1 MELNNINL
9 DLIINYAMIVGA
21 IILVIAIIR
30 SILPLLTYGE
40 LKKQNKLLEQISKDI
55 SYINKSDSNIIINF
69 FLINWLT

>member
-30 SILPLLTYGE
+30 SILPY
-40 LKKQNKLLEQISKDI
+40 
-55 SYINKSDSNIIINF
+55 
-69 FLINWLT
+69 

>member
-30 SILPLLTYGE
+30 SILPLISWLFLLNNIYYGE

-55 SYINKSDSNIIINF
+55 SYIKDR
-69 FLINWLT
+69 FL

>member
-30 SILPLLTYGE
+30 SILLLLTYGE

-55 SYINKSDSNIIINF
+55 SYIKDR
-69 FLINWLT
+69 FL

>member
-1 MELNNINL
+1 MINFKSKDVLLMELNNINL

-21 IILVIAIIR
+21 IILVIAIIK

-55 SYINKSDSNIIINF
+55 SYIKDR
-69 FLINWLT
+69 FL

>member
-40 LKKQNKLLEQISKDI
+40 LKKQNKLLE
-55 SYINKSDSNIIINF
+55 
-69 FLINWLT
+69 

>member
-9 DLIINYAMIVGA
+9 DLIINYAM
-21 IILVIAIIR
+21 R

-55 SYINKSDSNIIINF
+55 SYIKDR
-69 FLINWLT
+69 FL